1 MKNRLIHPES
11 NNLHKDLFSFI
22 QQAATI
28 GTWEYN
34 LEENILIW
42 SQVTKQIHEVDDD
55 FIPNLEN
62 AIEFYTEEDSRKRIT
77 NAVNDA
83 IIDNENYD
91 LELEITTKKGNKK
104 WVRAIGYP
112 LFIEDKCVK
121 VYGLFQD
128 ITPSKSLEVN
138 IKSLLKITTNQNK
151 RLLNFAH
158 IVSHNLRSH
167 SGNFSLLLSLM
178 QDEHPEV
185 AKNDYFPMLLKA
197 SDKLNE
203 TIHNLNEV
211 AQTDIHLK
219 ENFVEINVFEEVNN
233 AISSLSGKIKASN
246 TKITNK
252 IDKSVN
258 IKVIPAYF
266 ESIFFNLISNSIKYK
281 KEHKDPEISITSA
294 IKDDFLVIKFKDKGR
309 GIDLK
314 LNKNKIFGMYKT
326 FHNHKDSRG
335 LGLFLTKNQIEAMQG
350 KIHVKSKVDL
360 GTTFS
365 IYFKL

>member
-1 MKNRLIHPES
+1 MKNRLIHPS
-11 NNLHKDLFSFI
+11 INNLHKDLFSFI

-34 LEENILIW
+34 LGEKTLIW
-42 SQVTKQIHEVDDD
+42 SQITKQIHEVDDD
-55 FIPNLEN
+55 YTPKLET
-62 AIEFYTEEDSRKRIT
+62 ALDFYSEGDNKEKIT
-77 NAVNDA
+77 RAVNEA
-83 IIDNENYD
+83 IIDNKNSD
-91 LELEITTKKGNKK
+91 LELKIITKRGNKK

-112 LFIEDKCVK
+112 LFVDGKCIK
-121 VYGLFQD
+121 IYGLLQD
-128 ITPSKSLEVN
+128 ITDSKSFEIN
-138 IKSLLKITTNQNK
+138 TKSLLKITTNQNK

-178 QDEHPEV
+178 KDEHPELI
-185 AKNDYFPMLLKA
+185 KNDYFPMLLKA

-203 TIHNLNEV
+203 TIHNLNKV

-219 ENFVEINVFEEVNN
+219 ENFVEINVFDEVNN
-233 AISSLSGKIKASN
+233 TISSLSGKIKTSN

-252 IDKSVN
+252 IDKNVD

-266 ESIFFNLISNSIKYK
+266 ESIFINLISNSIKYK
-281 KEHKDPEISITSA
+281 KEHKDPEILISSA

-335 LGLFLTKNQIEAMQG
+335 LGLFLIKNQIEAMQG
-350 KIHVKSKVDL
+350 KILVKSKVDL

-365 IYFKL
+365 IYLKL

>member
-1 MKNRLIHPES
+1 MKNRVINPS
-11 NNLHKDLFSFI
+11 INNLHKDLFSFI

-28 GTWEYN
+28 GTWEYD
-34 LEENILIW
+34 LEQNTLIW
-42 SQVTKQIHEVDDD
+42 SQITKKIHEVEDDYTPDLKTALD
-55 FIPNLEN
+55 FYSES
-62 AIEFYTEEDSRKRIT
+62 ESKEKIT
-77 NAVNDA
+77 KAVNDA
-83 IIDNENYD
+83 IVDNENYD
-91 LELEITTKKGNKK
+91 LELEITTKKGTKK

-112 LFIEDKCVK
+112 LFVDGKCIK
-121 VYGLFQD
+121 IYGLFQD
-128 ITPSKSLEVN
+128 ITDSKSLEIN

-178 QDEHPEV
+178 QDEHPELI
-185 AKNDYFPMLLKA
+185 KNDYFPMLLKA

-219 ENFVEINVFEEVNN
+219 ENFADINVYEEVNDV
-233 AISSLSGKIKASN
+233 ITSLAGKIKASN

-252 IDKSVN
+252 IDKRIN

-266 ESIFFNLISNSIKYK
+266 ESIFLNLISNSIKYK
-281 KEHKDPEISITSA
+281 KEHKDPEIFISST
-294 IKDDFLVIKFKDKGR
+294 IKDDFVVIKFKDRGR

-335 LGLFLTKNQIEAMQG
+335 LGLFLIKNQIEAMQG
-350 KIHVKSKVDL
+350 KILVKSKVDL

-365 IYFKL
+365 IYLKL